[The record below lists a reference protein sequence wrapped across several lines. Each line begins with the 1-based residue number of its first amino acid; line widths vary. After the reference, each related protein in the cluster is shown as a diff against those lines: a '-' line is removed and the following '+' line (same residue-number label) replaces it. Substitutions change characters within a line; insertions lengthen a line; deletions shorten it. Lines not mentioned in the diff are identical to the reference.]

1 MLRKADEE
9 SKRKAEEAEVAKALE
24 DFENTFQ
31 QSNRLDRA
39 WVKGGVVNPGS
50 EASTEHKS
58 DVPSSSSIYKP
69 VSKFGDKS
77 LKTLEVGKVESKG
90 DGSKKPMIGRKSGQ
104 AKKMTNLELFK
115 EELKRYF
122 YSQICIVILSLQKQR
137 EQRHQLRQQNR
148 ARGISE
154 SKIPQSLPTSEL
166 SLEYDDLD
174 KRNRLR
180 EYGYPYDEDTDKS
193 TTNLFLGNLCPKMTE
208 QQLCD
213 IFGRYGPL
221 ASVKIMWPRT
231 EEQRAVARNCGFVAF
246 MNRIDAERALEN
258 LRGKELMG
266 YEMKLGWG
274 KTVPIPVYPV
284 YVPPLLL
291 ELIKAP
297 SQSGLPFNAQPRDWL
312 KSLRPAIK
320 ERAKLVTESIG
331 NGDSATHSLP
341 PAPDRF
347 PYNIH
352 TMPKETFA
360 KVLEEAVV
368 KVVIPSDRTVLATI
382 HRLIE
387 FVVRE
392 GPQFEAAIMHRE
404 EKNPQYK
411 FLFDYQT
418 PEHLYYRWKLWSILH
433 GEPVNK
439 WSLEEFRMYDG
450 GPLWRPPPINF
461 FTNGMP
467 EELVEPADY
476 PVAPGYHAGR
486 GDDAVDFE
494 GRDDAF
500 RRGVSGD
507 RGGTLGLTEAQRSR
521 LAVWI
526 NDLEPSRAQV
536 GDVMLWCLEH
546 ADAAPDVVDI
556 IAKSLKRP
564 IGKLVPDEDI
574 EDDGSGCDVFTV
586 KPATSVSSVVARLFL
601 TSDILYNS
609 GAKVPNASFYRKCF
623 ESRLFEIFNE
633 IGSFFRELESKLKA
647 EQLKQKVMLCFRA
660 WEEWAIYPNDFL
672 IQLQNVFLGLT
683 LNVASKKSTNISE
696 MDEEAVAGAPLE
708 PNVGISKSSGMTAV
722 TANVES
728 LDGAPL
734 VQYDGDPLD
743 VDGSP
748 LNVGGGNNEE
758 DEDIEGVPLDTAWV
772 QLHCESLL
780 VLQISLILL
789 WLSSSSIKSRDVN
802 KLSSAAAPLFVPS
815 KWESIDPD
823 KAAEEAVTSNRWD
836 LFADSST
843 SPSKQPSSAGEI
855 AASKVDID
863 EDVDGKPLDG
873 FGAAGLGLVAYDDDD
888 ALSPSPPPQPTN
900 EPISDSR
907 RQALREIEMKVVKY
921 QDELEACRKRGDSS
935 VTDEAISKQ
944 VDRFRERLLERLEE
958 TQEASAKSSSS
969 KSIGNSKNSSSS
981 KSSKP
986 PFSSA
991 SSKRR
996 HGSNSST
1003 SKRHDDNRSSRRRHS
1018 RSPDD
1023 GTYSASPMSGKRLR
1037 EELADVREEGEA
1049 SDDEGGNTHNQHK
1062 RSRRRDDENRNRDR
1076 SPRRSRRSR
1085 SRSPSPS
1092 RRRGGI
1098 TAPSSK
1104 SSQKKK

>member
-31 QSNRLDRA
+31 LSSRLDRT
-39 WVKGGVVNPGS
+39 WVKGGVVNPG
-50 EASTEHKS
+50 TEELES
-58 DVPSSSSIYKP
+58 NASSSSSLYKP

-77 LKTLEVGKVESKG
+77 SKTLEVGKVESKG
-90 DGSKKPMIGRKSGQ
+90 DSSKKPIIGRKSGQ

-115 EELKRYF
+115 EELK
-122 YSQICIVILSLQKQR
+122 SLQKQR

-148 ARGISE
+148 ARGVSE
-154 SKIPQSLPTSEL
+154 
-166 SLEYDDLD
+166 
-174 KRNRLR
+174 N
-180 EYGYPYDEDTDKS
+180 GYPYDEDNDKS

-331 NGDSATHSLP
+331 NGDSTSHSLP

-352 TMPKETFA
+352 TMPKEMFA

-439 WSLEEFRMYDG
+439 WSLEEFRMYEG

-476 PVAPGYHAGR
+476 PFAPGYHAGR
-486 GDDAVDFE
+486 SDDAADFE

-500 RRGVSGD
+500 RRGASGE
-507 RGGTLGLTEAQRSR
+507 RGGALGLTEAQRGR

-536 GDVMLWCLEH
+536 GDVMLWCLDH

-564 IGKLVPDEDI
+564 LSRSESDEDI
-574 EDDGSGCDVFTV
+574 EDGDSGSNVFTV
-586 KPATSVSSVVARLFL
+586 KPAASVQSVVARLFL

-609 GAKVPNASFYRKCF
+609 GAKVPNSSFYRKCF
-623 ESRLFEIFNE
+623 ESRLFEIFND
-633 IGSFFRELESKLKA
+633 IGSFFRELESKLKS

-683 LNVASKKSTNISE
+683 PNVISKKSTNISE
-696 MDEEAVAGAPLE
+696 VDEEAVVGGPLE
-708 PNVGISKSSGMTAV
+708 PPVVVSKSSGMTVV

-748 LNVGGGNNEE
+748 LNFGGGENEG
-758 DEDIEGVPLDTAWV
+758 DEGIEGVPLDTT
-772 QLHCESLL
+772 STR
-780 VLQISLILL
+780 
-789 WLSSSSIKSRDVN
+789 SRDGN
-802 KLSSAAAPLFVPS
+802 KPSSAPAPLFVPS

-836 LFADSST
+836 LFADLSA
-843 SPSKQPSSAGEI
+843 SPSKQTSAAGEI
-855 AASKVDID
+855 TASKGDVD

-888 ALSPSPPPQPTN
+888 ALSPPSPSPQPTN

-907 RQALREIEMKVVKY
+907 RQALREIEMKVMKY

-958 TQEASAKSSSS
+958 TQEASTKSSSS
-969 KSIGNSKNSSSS
+969 KSTGTNKNYSSS
-981 KSSKP
+981 KSSKT
-986 PFSSA
+986 SS
-991 SSKRR
+991 STSTKRR
-996 HGSNSST
+996 HGSNNSIN
-1003 SKRHDDNRSSRRRHS
+1003 KRHDDSRSSRRRHS
-1018 RSPDD
+1018 RSPDED
-1023 GTYSASPMSGKRLR
+1023 IYSASPMSGKRPR
-1037 EELADVREEGEA
+1037 EELTDVREEGEA
-1049 SDDEGGNTHNQHK
+1049 SDDESGNAHSQNK
-1062 RSRRRDDENRNRDR
+1062 RSRRRDDEA
-1076 SPRRSRRSR
+1076 
-1085 SRSPSPS
+1085 
-1092 RRRGGI
+1092 I
-1098 TAPSSK
+1098 SK
-1104 SSQKKK
+1104 FSLNCEVI